1 MENFFTHDT
10 NFEPVYENIIND
22 PLINNI
28 YFETTKGEHKEIEN
42 YEKNT
47 IEELLDTFEAESEK
61 TISLKTDIM
70 KKISHIFNNNKYK
83 TFYTVN
89 DYVNKYFYDL
99 VLMDEKN
106 LIKTFKKNIVENGE
120 SNFSY

>member
-1 MENFFTHDT
+1 MENFFTQDT
-10 NFEPVYENIIND
+10 DFEPVYKNIIND
-22 PLINNI
+22 PLINNV
-28 YFETTKGEHKEIEN
+28 YFESTKEDHKETES

-120 SNFSY
+120 SNFNY